1 MLLHLYG
8 QSYGGIVLDLLES
21 VDEALETDI
30 ATERIV
36 TAVCAVFFGLQT
48 GQMHSICGGTRA
60 CIAHHTA
67 LGSSTSLQFTRP
79 FVSKAVSTPPPLLRM
94 PISLK
99 ELTSDWNQKQP
110 FECLKQEKRTRL
122 RVNRSGTSNV
132 MGKHVL
138 DLCLSSAPL
147 KTVTITERRA
157 GKKSTNDRPGRR
169 NVFEPKIGRQR
180 K

>member
-1 MLLHLYG
+1 MLCFLDFRQGKCIPSAGVPELVSPIIQRWAHQRPYSLHGPL
-8 QSYGGIVLDLLES
+8 SLKL
-21 VDEALETDI
+21 
-30 ATERIV
+30 
-36 TAVCAVFFGLQT
+36 FQT
-48 GQMHSICGGTRA
+48 
-60 CIAHHTA
+60 
-67 LGSSTSLQFTRP
+67 
-79 FVSKAVSTPPPLLRM
+79 PPLLRM

-147 KTVTITERRA
+147 KTMTITERRA
-157 GKKSTNDRPGRR
+157 GRKNTNDRPGRR